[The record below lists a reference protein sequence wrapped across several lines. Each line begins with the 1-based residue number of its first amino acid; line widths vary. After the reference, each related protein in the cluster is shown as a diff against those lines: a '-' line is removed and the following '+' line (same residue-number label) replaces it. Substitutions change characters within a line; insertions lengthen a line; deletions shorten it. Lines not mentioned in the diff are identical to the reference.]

1 MDWIQIIS
9 TLGFPIACCIG
20 LGWYV
25 KALTD
30 NYRKDIKEMRSEN
43 REDLEKTRE
52 VLQTNTLVLQKV
64 VDKLSIEDDGKEI
77 L

>member
-1 MDWIQIIS
+1 MDWIEIIS
-9 TLGFPIACCIG
+9 TLGFPIACCVG

-25 KALTD
+25 KSLTD
-30 NYRKDIKEMRSEN
+30 NYRNDIKEMRAEN

-64 VDKLSIEDDGKEI
+64 VDKLGINDKEET